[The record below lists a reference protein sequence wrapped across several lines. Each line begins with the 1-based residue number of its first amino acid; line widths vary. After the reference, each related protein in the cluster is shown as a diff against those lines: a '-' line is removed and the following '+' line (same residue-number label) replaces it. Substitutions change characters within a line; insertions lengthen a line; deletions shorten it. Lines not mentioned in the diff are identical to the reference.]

1 MFKRLSAKSSIS
13 LLGYLNTQHFDRKKL
28 MSAVCYRPLK
38 IIILIK
44 ISKHLNNFFLTKT
57 HLKVQS
63 QNTGVLGISIS
74 YTGLAYQ
81 FTFVLYIK
89 KHASGFNYYAGLY
102 CIFFN
107 SYEISKFQCSIFL
120 KLPTH
125 LIFQIHCQL

>member
-13 LLGYLNTQHFDRKKL
+13 FRGYLNTQFDRKKL

-38 IIILIK
+38 INQFIE
-44 ISKHLNNFFLTKT
+44 ISKYLKNFLTKT

-63 QNTGVLGISIS
+63 QNTGVLDISIS

-89 KHASGFNYYAGLY
+89 KHTSGFNYYAGLY

-107 SYEISKFQCSIFL
+107 SYKFQNFNVQ
-120 KLPTH
+120 
-125 LIFQIHCQL
+125 FF